1 MAVDKLKGRALDALQ
16 GGPEPDFTQKDVCG
30 FIRALNWY
38 SNLRSYRD
46 SKIYTISY
54 LKQHKYDLKV
64 INKIATATEW
74 EVKNLGY
81 VLRMVSRGY
90 QASLEQISWI
100 DSRITELSTHKPEV
114 VHNIEFDKPVVAT
127 KPKESI
133 QDKIYNQCTI
143 FIDEIEDVI
152 DSRKYDFKVYEY
164 LAANVCKAAHVKQIV
179 EHFKPLSLEVKEVML
194 GNDEQLIEGYSNYNK
209 TELKK
214 LNQFLQLILS
224 DCNGF
229 TSNSKVT
236 KTPRK
241 KKIIPLSKKILK
253 LNYKKEDPEY
263 KIVSIKPESIIGC
276 QNLWVFNTK
285 TRKLGVYVSNDE
297 SGLSI
302 KGSTIENY
310 NVELSITKTVRKPL
324 EVIPDVVKGKKT
336 VLKKVMS
343 GINSVETSLNG
354 RINVDVILLNSI
366 K

>member
-1 MAVDKLKGRALDALQ
+1 MAVEKIKGRALDALQ

-30 FIRALNWY
+30 FVRALNWY
-38 SNLRSYRD
+38 SNIKSYRD

-54 LKQHKYDLKV
+54 LKQNKYDSKV

-90 QASLEQISWI
+90 QASLEQLSWI
-100 DSRITELSTHKPEV
+100 DFRITELSKPKPV
-114 VHNIEFDKPVVAT
+114 VQIVDVDKPV
-127 KPKESI
+127 KPKDSI
-133 QDKIYNQCTI
+133 QDKVYNQCTV
-143 FIDEIEDVI
+143 FINEIEDKI
-152 DSRKYDFKVYEY
+152 DARDYSLKVYEY
-164 LAANVCKAAHVKQIV
+164 LTTQSCKSIHVKQII
-179 EHFKPLSLEVKEVML
+179 EHFKPLSLEVKEAML
-194 GNDEQLIEGYSNYNK
+194 GEDEQLIEGYSNYTK
-209 TELKK
+209 TEIKK
-214 LNQFLQLILS
+214 LSQFLQLIIS
-224 DCNGF
+224 DCNEF

-241 KKIIPLSKKILK
+241 KKIVPISKKVLK

-285 TRKLGVYVSNDE
+285 TRKLGVYVASDE
-297 SGLSI
+297 SGLSV

-310 NVELSITKTVRKPL
+310 NVELSITKNVRKPL
-324 EVIPDVVKGKKT
+324 DVIPNVIKGKKT
-336 VLKKVMS
+336 VLKKIMS
-343 GINSVETSLNG
+343 DINSVQTLLNG
-354 RINVDVILLNSI
+354 RINGDVVLLTSI

>member
-1 MAVDKLKGRALDALQ
+1 MAVEKLKGRALDALQ

-30 FIRALNWY
+30 FVRALNWY
-38 SNLRSYRD
+38 SNIKAYKD

-54 LKQHKYDLKV
+54 LKQNKYDLKV
-64 INKIATATEW
+64 INKISTATEW
-74 EVKNLGY
+74 DVKNLGY

-90 QASLEQISWI
+90 QPSLEQLSWI
-100 DSRITELSTHKPEV
+100 DSRITELSKPKPV
-114 VHNIEFDKPVVAT
+114 VQVVDVDKPV
-127 KPKESI
+127 KPKDSI
-133 QDKIYNQCTI
+133 QDKVYNQCTV
-143 FIDEIEDVI
+143 FINEIEDKI
-152 DSRKYDFKVYEY
+152 DARDYSLKVYEY
-164 LAANVCKAAHVKQIV
+164 LTTQACKSIHVKQII
-179 EHFKPLSLEVKEVML
+179 EHFKPLSLEVKEAML
-194 GNDEQLIEGYSNYNK
+194 GEDEQLIEGYSNYTK
-209 TELKK
+209 TEIKK
-214 LNQFLQLILS
+214 LSQFLQLIIS

-241 KKIIPLSKKILK
+241 KKIVPISKKVLK

-297 SGLSI
+297 SGLSV

-324 EVIPDVVKGKKT
+324 DVIPNVIKGKKT
-336 VLKKVMS
+336 VLKKIMS
-343 GINSVETSLNG
+343 DINSVQTLLNG
-354 RINVDVILLNSI
+354 RINGDVVLLTSI

>member
-1 MAVDKLKGRALDALQ
+1 MAVEKLKGRALDALQ

-30 FIRALNWY
+30 FVRALNWY
-38 SNLRSYRD
+38 SNIKSYKD

-54 LKQHKYDLKV
+54 LKQNKYDSKV
-64 INKIATATEW
+64 INKISTATEW
-74 EVKNLGY
+74 DVKNLGY

-90 QASLEQISWI
+90 QASLEQLSWI
-100 DSRITELSTHKPEV
+100 DFRITELSKPKPV
-114 VHNIEFDKPVVAT
+114 VQIVDVDKPV
-127 KPKESI
+127 KPKDSI
-133 QDKIYNQCTI
+133 QDKVYNQCTV
-143 FIDEIEDVI
+143 FINEIEDKI
-152 DSRKYDFKVYEY
+152 DARDYSLKVYEY
-164 LAANVCKAAHVKQIV
+164 LTTQSCKSIHVKQII

-194 GNDEQLIEGYSNYNK
+194 GEDEQLIEGYSNYTK
-209 TELKK
+209 TEIKK
-214 LNQFLQLILS
+214 LSQFLQLIIS

-241 KKIIPLSKKILK
+241 KKIVPISKKVLK

-285 TRKLGVYVSNDE
+285 TRKLGVYVASDE
-297 SGLSI
+297 SGLSV

-324 EVIPDVVKGKKT
+324 DVIPNVIKGKKT
-336 VLKKVMS
+336 VLKKIMS
-343 GINSVETSLNG
+343 DINSVQTLLNG
-354 RINVDVILLNSI
+354 RINGDVVLLTSI

>member
-1 MAVDKLKGRALDALQ
+1 MAVEKLKGRALDALQ

-30 FIRALNWY
+30 FVRALNWY
-38 SNLRSYRD
+38 SNIKSYKD

-54 LKQHKYDLKV
+54 LKQNKYDSKV
-64 INKIATATEW
+64 INKISTATEW
-74 EVKNLGY
+74 DVKNLGY

-90 QASLEQISWI
+90 QASLEQLSWI
-100 DSRITELSTHKPEV
+100 DSRITELSKPKPV
-114 VHNIEFDKPVVAT
+114 VQIIDVDKPV
-127 KPKESI
+127 KPKDSI
-133 QDKIYNQCTI
+133 QDKVYNQCTV
-143 FIDEIEDVI
+143 FINEIEDKI
-152 DSRKYDFKVYEY
+152 DARDYSLKVYEY
-164 LAANVCKAAHVKQIV
+164 LTTQACKSIHVKQII
-179 EHFKPLSLEVKEVML
+179 EHFKPLSLEIKEVML
-194 GNDEQLIEGYSNYNK
+194 GEDEQLIEGYSNYTK
-209 TELKK
+209 TEIKK
-214 LNQFLQLILS
+214 LSQFLQLIIS

-241 KKIIPLSKKILK
+241 KKIVPISKKVLK

-285 TRKLGVYVSNDE
+285 TRKLGVYVASDE
-297 SGLSI
+297 SGLSV

-324 EVIPDVVKGKKT
+324 DVIPNVIKGKKT
-336 VLKKVMS
+336 VLKKIMS
-343 GINSVETSLNG
+343 DINSVQTLLNG
-354 RINVDVILLNSI
+354 RINGDVVLLTSI